1 MATKRPPPPSAISE
15 SITAKRLAPAPSPIS
30 SNPSFSEARR
40 SRFMTPS
47 MSLMAC
53 LTSNDFQCLQRG
65 MEILAWHGQP
75 KTSENLIKI
84 SERLFEGRFEDAE
97 SIVMTLPK
105 EPDAPEVTEKV
116 IEVPVEVKGGQKQP
130 QKKKKINKQKNN
142 IGPTMK
148 TLVSSSSHSTKTDR
162 YLAAKLRVQK
172 ALKDSSVD
180 VSVNARVFL
189 TMAAVENGEE
199 EVAKEVR

>member
-1 MATKRPPPPSAISE
+1 
-15 SITAKRLAPAPSPIS
+15 
-30 SNPSFSEARR
+30 
-40 SRFMTPS
+40 
-47 MSLMAC
+47 
-53 LTSNDFQCLQRG
+53 
-65 MEILAWHGQP
+65 
-75 KTSENLIKI
+75 
-84 SERLFEGRFEDAE
+84 
-97 SIVMTLPK
+97 MTLPK

-116 IEVPVEVKGGQKQP
+116 IEVPAEVKGGQKQP

-172 ALKDSSVD
+172 ALKDGSVD

-189 TMAAVENGEE
+189 TLAAVENGEE